1 MRINRRIYRWCAR
14 RMGNGQL
21 VEVIMKV
28 VTSLTL
34 SQISEATD
42 TSQACSEVLMSGKS
56 TGITIEGK
64 ILEAA
69 IQVDGHRYLLF
80 VTDDVI
86 FEELL
91 TILLF
96 DSAQGIVD
104 AITIDHAYALG
115 YLENLDVSADS
126 VKFTSI
132 WNLTWTVKTLTSP
145 TLKLPFSDPPGVS
158 HPLKLIKHI
167 DISHQL
173 STSK

>member
-1 MRINRRIYRWCAR
+1 
-14 RMGNGQL
+14 MGNGQL

-34 SQISEATD
+34 SQVSEATD

-104 AITIDHAYALG
+104 AITIGHAYASG
-115 YLENLDVSADS
+115 YLENLEVSADS
-126 VKFTSI
+126 VKFTFI
-132 WNLTWTVKTLTSP
+132 GNLTWTVKVLTSP

-158 HPLKLIKHI
+158 RPLKLIKHI